1 MDDMRSVC
9 RLPANPL
16 GNLQALLSS
25 KPPTRRISG
34 TLAMLFDP
42 RAFVTLDRDF
52 QRYEQAGLNLQI
64 LISS

>member
-1 MDDMRSVC
+1 
-9 RLPANPL
+9 
-16 GNLQALLSS
+16 
-25 KPPTRRISG
+25 
-34 TLAMLFDP
+34 MLFDP